1 MTCSPVPPEPVPPA
15 EACRTAIGP
24 LPPSSFHFS
33 PVCPYDSLSRPR
45 RWLRYLPILPDGLRC
60 AHYVRTLL
68 RHDDAPPLPVM
79 LRWLE
84 GRVRPGTWE
93 PSACLAV
100 ARYLS
105 GTGPQ
110 GPCLRQ
116 SLLLFALLHGSR
128 ARTVRFV
135 LGIHSDE
142 ASATPR
148 SPSAPSPLAHAWIEV
163 NGTPLGDPHRVAE
176 QHRILYDHRIQLAT

>member
-1 MTCSPVPPEPVPPA
+1 
-15 EACRTAIGP
+15 
-24 LPPSSFHFS
+24 
-33 PVCPYDSLSRPR
+33 
-45 RWLRYLPILPDGLRC
+45 
-60 AHYVRTLL
+60 
-68 RHDDAPPLPVM
+68 M

-93 PSACLAV
+93 PEACLAV
-100 ARYLS
+100 ARHLS

-135 LGIHSDE
+135 LGIHGDE
-142 ASATPR
+142 AAAPPPS
-148 SPSAPSPLAHAWIEV
+148 SPAPSPLAHAWIEV
-163 NGTPLGDPHRVAE
+163 DGTPLGDPHRVAD
-176 QHRILYDHRIQLAT
+176 QHRILYDHRIRLAA